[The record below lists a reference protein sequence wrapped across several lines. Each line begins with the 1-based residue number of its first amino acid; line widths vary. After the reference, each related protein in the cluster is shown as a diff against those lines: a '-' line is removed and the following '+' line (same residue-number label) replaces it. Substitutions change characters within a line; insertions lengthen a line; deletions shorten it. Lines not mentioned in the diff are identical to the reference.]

1 MVLQFETG
9 MVRAKV
15 NTHSAESAITFRRG
29 HAVGVDIWGQTE
41 ADIRLEWGPEGVGV
55 LGGACAVL
63 IIVDVLSFCTT
74 TDLVLGNGGRVLPV
88 RWRDHRGEDAAKE
101 RGAILAGEGD
111 WTLRPSSVTEI
122 PPGTLLALPSPNGA
136 TLCDAAAT
144 TGAEVLAGC
153 LRNAT
158 AVAARAAELADGAPI
173 GVVPAGE
180 RWGID
185 MHTEAKKFGPLRP
198 CVEDQLG
205 AGAIIA
211 ALGDYGRPSAEA
223 RLAAIAAKAI
233 DIAEA
238 LTECSSGRELAAAG
252 HANDVTLAA
261 RLDTSSTVPVL
272 RNGILEDL

>member
-1 MVLQFETG
+1 MVG
-9 MVRAKV
+9 AKV
-15 NTHSAESAITFRRG
+15 NTHSAESAITFRDE

-41 ADIRLEWGPEGVGV
+41 SDIRLEWGPEGVGA
-55 LGGACAVL
+55 LGGSCAVL
-63 IIVDVLSFCTT
+63 VIVDVLSFCTT

-88 RWRDHRGEDAAKE
+88 RWRDQRGEEAAKE
-101 RGAILAGEGD
+101 RGAILAGESA

-122 PPGTLLALPSPNGA
+122 PSGTLLALPSPNGA

-144 TGAEVLAGC
+144 TGAEILAGC

-185 MHTEAKKFGPLRP
+185 MHTEAKAFGPLRP

-205 AGAIIA
+205 AGAIVA
-211 ALGDYGRPSAEA
+211 ALDGYGRLSAEA
-223 RLAAIAAKAI
+223 RLAAIAAKSL

-252 HANDVTLAA
+252 HGNDVTLAA
-261 RLDTSSTVPVL
+261 RLDTSSIVPVL